1 MSKSA
6 KKRRRKKGSFCQIE
20 VAGGDTDTA
29 SMEVCLHE
37 VVKFETRGNLVR
49 ESEWTEDTAKP
60 VLAIEPVDVFTTDA
74 NQVDYADLAGEF
86 VDPWSD
92 KTFEDN
98 LVAEADCHE
107 VDVFTA
113 DVNQVDYVDL
123 AGEFEDP
130 WSDKTFEDNLVTEAD
145 CHEVDVFTTDANQVD
160 YGALANEFTDTGSEK
175 TFEDKMVTVNGNTS
189 ATRQSENLSTCKHC
203 LGESHGRDDKR
214 TRKSVCPAWGS

>member
-1 MSKSA
+1 
-6 KKRRRKKGSFCQIE
+6 
-20 VAGGDTDTA
+20 
-29 SMEVCLHE
+29 MEVCLHE
-37 VVKFETRGNLVR
+37 VVKFETRANLVR

-60 VLAIEPVDVFTTDA
+60 VLTIEPVDVFTTDA

-86 VDPWSD
+86 
-92 KTFEDN
+92 ED
-98 LVAEADCHE
+98 
-107 VDVFTA
+107 T
-113 DVNQVDYVDL
+113 
-123 AGEFEDP
+123 

-189 ATRQSENLSTCKHC
+189 ATRQSENLSTWKHC

-214 TRKSVCPAWGS
+214 TRKSLCPACGSRCTRCQRTGHYPETCYECAYCASWGHNSKKCEACQSSGGKIL